1 MKKPAIL
8 ISTIFGLGY
17 FPKAPGTIGT
27 LFAAIV
33 YFLLPNYIFER
44 FMNQIY
50 LLVLIIIL
58 SCISVIF
65 INKTEKKLGHDNGK
79 IIIDEFFGYFIS
91 ILFLPKNLFVCVGAF
106 ILFRIFDIFKPEP
119 VNILQQLP
127 GGWGVLADDIM
138 AGIYANLVL
147 QVVVRLVH

>member
-1 MKKPAIL
+1 
-8 ISTIFGLGY
+8 
-17 FPKAPGTIGT
+17 
-27 LFAAIV
+27 
-33 YFLLPNYIFER
+33 
-44 FMNQIY
+44 MNQIY

-119 VNILQQLP
+119 VNILQKLP